1 MPFLSIPSDSPTG
14 AVELHYEDYG
24 TGRPVVLIHGWP
36 LSARSWE
43 GQVPALVE
51 AGYRVISYD
60 RRGFGASAQP
70 WSGYDYD
77 TFAAD
82 LHALLEEL
90 DLQDAVLV
98 GFSMGG
104 GELARYVGTYGEERI
119 GKLVFASAVPP
130 YLWKS
135 EDNPD
140 GGVDQELADWFTT
153 GLTEDRPAFLAE
165 FLGMFFTAGKQTL
178 LNKPLVS
185 RGADRVQP
193 LHRARRLAEGDA
205 RLHHGVRDDGL
216 PGRSDEDHRPD
227 ARHPR
232 RLRHDRPLRSQWQAH
247 GRGHPDERDGA
258 HRGRPARCHRV
269 PPRGVEQ
276 APAGVPG
283 EVASTG
289 QSPRERGRPLSSG
302 GRPSA
307 FPMRRAQVSVL
318 GCQCSC
324 VRG

>member
-14 AVELHYEDYG
+14 AVDLHYEDYG

-60 RRGFGASAQP
+60 RRGFGASSQP

-104 GELARYVGTYGEERI
+104 GELARYVATYGEERI

-140 GGVDQELADWFTT
+140 GGVDQELADWFAT

-185 RGADRVQP
+185 REQIAYNLSIALAASPKGTLDSTTAFATTDFRDDLTRITVPTLVIHGDSDTIVPFEVSGKRTGEAIPTSETVLIEGAP
-193 LHRARRLAEGDA
+193 
-205 RLHHGVRDDGL
+205 HGVTV
-216 PGRSDEDHRPD
+216 SHREEWN
-227 ARHPR
+227 RH
-232 RLRHDRPLRSQWQAH
+232 LLEFLAK
-247 GRGHPDERDGA
+247 
-258 HRGRPARCHRV
+258 
-269 PPRGVEQ
+269 
-276 APAGVPG
+276 
-283 EVASTG
+283 
-289 QSPRERGRPLSSG
+289 
-302 GRPSA
+302 
-307 FPMRRAQVSVL
+307 
-318 GCQCSC
+318 
-324 VRG
+324 